1 MQRLT
6 TTKMRS
12 DNFYPL
18 STRKRVFDIALV
30 LFASIFLILP
40 TIFLALCVKLSSRG
54 PIFFCSDRV
63 GQNNVIFRMVK
74 FRTMREGTP
83 IVATDKLISPTNW
96 ITPLGGFM
104 RRTSLDELPQLFNVL
119 AGHMSIVGPR
129 PALFNQEELIQERT
143 AQGID
148 ALLPGITGFAQ
159 ISGRDEL
166 SIAHKVEADAE
177 YMSMCS
183 FWMDIK
189 IIFITAWQMIVPRG
203 VQH

>member
-12 DNFYPL
+12 VNSYPF
-18 STRKRVFDIALV
+18 STRKRVFDITLAV
-30 LFASIFLILP
+30 FASIVLIIPIIL
-40 TIFLALCVKLSSRG
+40 LALCVKLTSSG
-54 PIFFCSDRV
+54 PVFFSSDRV

-83 IVATDKLISPTNW
+83 IVATDKLASPANW
-96 ITPLGGFM
+96 ITPLGRFM
-104 RRTSLDELPQLFNVL
+104 RRTSLDELPQLLNVL
-119 AGHMSIVGPR
+119 VGDMSIVGPR
-129 PALFNQEELIQERT
+129 PALFNQEDLIQERT
-143 AQGID
+143 ARGID

-166 SIAHKVEADAE
+166 SIPHKVEADAE
-177 YMSMCS
+177 YLSLCS
-183 FWMDIK
+183 FWMDMK
-189 IIFITAWQMIVPRG
+189 IILITAWQVIAPRG